1 MKLFQRLLVAPA
13 ALGLLSPLA
22 ASATE
27 VNLDNVADFAGSPAA
42 VATSAQFS
50 DVAPGDW
57 AYTALQNLSE
67 SYGCVDNAYT
77 QNLKNGQSLTRYEAA
92 ALVNA
97 CLDSGLTA
105 SNSGLSP
112 EAARLTNE
120 FASEMAILKGRV
132 DGLETRV
139 NEFQAGQFSSTTK
152 LSGGAVFTLG
162 AVDQGDDGTT
172 EQTAMQY
179 AFNLDLNS
187 SFTGEDNLY
196 VGIETG
202 NAADPLEMDSA
213 ATGDGT
219 LNVHA
224 LHYTF
229 PVGDFSI
236 TAGPLIDQEDI
247 VSATVS
253 TYSDSFRLAGQ
264 PYSLENIES
273 GPGVGIVYSGASGF
287 NASLAAIADD
297 GEDADLGL
305 FAEEGD
311 DVITASIGFDGDIFG
326 GGIIYATGDEHDNDS
341 ADGYDSF
348 GYGIY
353 FAPEGLPTFNLSY
366 DTKDPEG
373 SAEESDSWMFAID
386 YGIGAGTLSAAYQST
401 DDGTNDLN
409 SYELYY
415 DYPIA
420 DGFSVKPGVFIEE
433 QASGDDHTGVVVE
446 TTFSF

>member
-1 MKLFQRLLVAPA
+1 LLVAPA
-13 ALGLLSPLA
+13 ALGLLAPLA

-92 ALVNA
+92 ALVNS
-97 CLDSGLTA
+97 CLDNGLTA
-105 SNSGLSP
+105 SAEGLNA

-139 NEFQAGQFSSTTK
+139 NEFQAGQFASTTK
-152 LSGGAVFTLG
+152 ISGGAVFTLG
-162 AVDQGDDGTT
+162 SVESGGATN

-179 AFNLDLNS
+179 AWNLDLNT
-187 SFTGEDNLY
+187 SFTGEDDLY

-202 NAADPLEMDSA
+202 NAADPLQMDSA
-213 ATGDGT
+213 TTGSGT
-219 LNVHA
+219 LNVHT
-224 LHYTF
+224 LYYSF
-229 PVGDFSI
+229 PVGDFSV

-264 PYSLENIES
+264 PYSLANTET
-273 GPGVGIVYSGASGF
+273 GPGVGIVYAGDSGF
-287 NASLAAIADD
+287 NASVSAIADD
-297 GEDADLGL
+297 GQDASSGL
-305 FAEEGD
+305 FTDEGD
-311 DVITASIGFDGDIFG
+311 DVITASVGFDGDIFG
-326 GGIIYATGDEHDNDS
+326 GGVIYASGDENSYDS
-341 ADGYDSF
+341 AAGYDSI

-373 SAEESDSWMFAID
+373 SGADSDSWMFAID
-386 YGIGAGTLSAAYQST
+386 YEVGAGILSAAYQVK
-401 DDGTNDLN
+401 DDGTNELAN
-409 SYELYY
+409 YELYY

-420 DGFSVKPGVFIEE
+420 DGLTVKPGVFVEE
-433 QASGDDHTGVVVE
+433 QATGDDYTGVVVE
-446 TTFSF
+446 TTFKF